1 MAEENVVNDV
11 GEDRQVSLTVEKF
24 GFRLI
29 KVSRLLKQEL
39 GWSLDDIMNG
49 GGSEYMPLS
58 RARQLKAKFEAAG
71 MAVSIEEIP
80 GKAVT
85 K

>member
-29 KVSRLLKQEL
+29 KVSRLLKREL

-71 MAVSIEEIP
+71 MMVSIEEIP